1 LRVYAAA
8 TENGWEIMPGGFC
21 RISAVSDARAVSMG
35 EGVQSA
41 DVWVLADKPVEMTTL
56 LPSSDTVKIRRL
68 LGNLPSRAA
77 DNLFWL
83 GRYMERVEATLR
95 IVRCL
100 CARMMDP
107 DSMTGGGRQSTF
119 RLARM
124 LSAWG
129 AVPPEMAEATTA
141 EIAAAALHDK
151 NHVGSASAIASA
163 ARRAAGVIRER
174 LSPDAWHLLRALD
187 VSLAHDDVKQ
197 MPEAEAFDTADEALR
212 VIAALSGLFQEN
224 TNRVAGWRFLDM
236 GRRVER
242 AINTC
247 RFARSFAD
255 KDATAENLDVL
266 LDLIDS
272 QITYRSRYLVGVAL
286 APVRDMVLLDTFNP
300 RSVAFQSERI
310 NEHLATL
317 PLLNGDGIME
327 APSRLALKIVSDLK
341 VEDADHL
348 DQQKILAVE
357 QRLIALGEAIAQ
369 RYFLQGPNAT
379 RQGREMDLA

>member
-1 LRVYAAA
+1 
-8 TENGWEIMPGGFC
+8 
-21 RISAVSDARAVSMG
+21 
-35 EGVQSA
+35 
-41 DVWVLADKPVEMTTL
+41 
-56 LPSSDTVKIRRL
+56 
-68 LGNLPSRAA
+68 
-77 DNLFWL
+77 
-83 GRYMERVEATLR
+83 
-95 IVRCL
+95 
-100 CARMMDP
+100 
-107 DSMTGGGRQSTF
+107 
-119 RLARM
+119 
-124 LSAWG
+124 
-129 AVPPEMAEATTA
+129 
-141 EIAAAALHDK
+141 
-151 NHVGSASAIASA
+151 
-163 ARRAAGVIRER
+163 
-174 LSPDAWHLLRALD
+174 
-187 VSLAHDDVKQ
+187 
-197 MPEAEAFDTADEALR
+197 
-212 VIAALSGLFQEN
+212 LSGLFQEN